1 MKTNYRIS
9 DLILDSLKCVLLHLG
24 AFAVGFIAYAASV
37 GHIMSDKLADVES
50 KHSSLL
56 FFSACMIALFV
67 AILCSR
73 AKKDVGRK
81 THLIEAS
88 RADCFDSKIYYK
100 NMLMQKVLPIFIG
113 GMVAQL
119 PYTVFYTRFGWDY
132 LFPSIVDRF
141 YASSM
146 FFYGIFGGILGT
158 FMQNITIAGVYAL
171 YLYKI
176 QKHELADRI
185 WLKDAPKQ
193 EEVALSKPKDN
204 YKNY

>member
-1 MKTNYRIS
+1 MKKNYKIS

-24 AFAVGFIAYAASV
+24 SFGVGFIAYAASV
-37 GHIMSDKLADVES
+37 GHIMADKHADIES

-56 FFSACMIALFV
+56 FFSACMVALFLV
-67 AILCSR
+67 ILCTR
-73 AKKDVGRK
+73 AKNNIGRK
-81 THLIEAS
+81 TRLIEAS
-88 RADCFDSKIYYK
+88 RADNFDSKAYYK

-119 PYTVFYTRFGWDY
+119 PYTIFYTCYGWDY

-146 FFYGIFGGILGT
+146 FFFGIFGGILGT
-158 FMQNITIAGVYAL
+158 LLQNITIAGVYAL

-176 QKHELADRI
+176 QKQELADRI

-193 EEVALSKPKDN
+193 EIVELKKPMDN